1 MRITT
6 SDKYLTILTGMID
19 HPNFDPVDIYKTA
32 EALHNI
38 EFIYYVPNDDNRAE
52 EGLALRERI
61 FETYGLFGNIFK
73 LVGDQDVIYVRNDE
87 YAWGPCS
94 VLEMMIALS
103 ERMEAL
109 LSSPNL
115 DVPTLFWEMMSNLN
129 LRIDTLGM
137 HKDQEQRNAIIK
149 DAISNLN
156 NRTYNRN
163 GFGGLFPLYGSRK
176 DQRKVEIWYQMH
188 AYLMENYY

>member
-1 MRITT
+1 MRPYAFST
-6 SDKYLTILTGMID
+6 DKYLTILAGMID

-32 EALHNI
+32 ETLHNI

-61 FETYGLFGNIFK
+61 FEEYGLN
-73 LVGDQDVIYVRNDE
+73 DQ

-109 LSSPNL
+109 LSNPQL
-115 DVPTLFWEMMSNLN
+115 DIPTLFWEMMSNLN

-137 HKDQEQRNAIIK
+137 HRDQNQRNSIIEE
-149 DAISNLN
+149 AISNLI

-163 GFGGLFPLYGSRK
+163 GFGGLFPLYNSKK
-176 DQRKVEIWYQMH
+176 DQRKIEIWYQMH